1 MVHLG
6 RLEFLNQV
14 VTLAWHHAL
23 DRLDLA
29 LAVALVGMQIRSY
42 ADLESSMDHP
52 GHHVVDT
59 FLLEVAI
66 RVPMNV
72 AEAGFRTVHVATW
85 DCTQIEGPSAGHPA
99 HTEVV
104 GSVPGAAA
112 VHSHDTHRGE
122 LHPLDRRLCGA

>member
-1 MVHLG
+1 MV
-6 RLEFLNQV
+6 
-14 VTLAWHHAL
+14 
-23 DRLDLA
+23 
-29 LAVALVGMQIRSY
+29 LAVKVVPLRRDCPIHN
-42 ADLESSMDHP
+42 LHT
-52 GHHVVDT
+52 HHGQGSWTVLRVVDKEA
-59 FLLEVAI
+59 LLHREEVVI

-72 AEAGFRTVHVATW
+72 VEAGFRTVHVATW
-85 DCTQIEGPSAGHPA
+85 DCTQIEGPSADHPA